1 MADFLDRDAP
11 IASAADE
18 LQLTRISIA
27 EIAVVAA
34 CAIRRPDQSDGLV
47 VADQLVGHAG
57 RLGGLAHVH
66 EGSALEAR
74 REAEGRAR
82 PCVWRLSMGNF
93 NLAPIIAVAAAVAF
107 VAGPAAAHARL
118 VSATP
123 APNATV
129 ATTRTVSLTFS
140 ERTVPAFSGFDVV
153 NAAGE
158 KVAVQTSVAED
169 GKTLTGTL
177 ARPLAV
183 GAYRVDWR
191 IASSDGHRM
200 TGSYTF
206 SVR

>member
-1 MADFLDRDAP
+1 MR
-11 IASAADE
+11 
-18 LQLTRISIA
+18 
-27 EIAVVAA
+27 
-34 CAIRRPDQSDGLV
+34 
-47 VADQLVGHAG
+47 
-57 RLGGLAHVH
+57 
-66 EGSALEAR
+66 
-74 REAEGRAR
+74 
-82 PCVWRLSMGNF
+82 NF
-93 NLAPIIAVAAAVAF
+93 NLAPFIAAAAVVAF
-107 VAGPAAAHARL
+107 AAGPAAAHARL

-129 ATTRTVSLTFS
+129 AATRTLTLTFS

-158 KVAVQTSVAED
+158 KIALRTVVAED

-177 ARPLAV
+177 THPLAA